1 MGRVALLG
9 IAHRS
14 ILVKYAQKSKSE
26 PQLKPLAEN
35 AKTLGDWIKAHR
47 ERKNLAPYHV
57 ALKMGI
63 APALI
68 LAWESNVS
76 EPDSQQRASLAR
88 ALGLDADDM
97 PVRQSLVK
105 TQSGLLFQVR

>member
-1 MGRVALLG
+1 MGNIVPSFLAASSQWGVALLV

-14 ILVKYAQKSKSE
+14 ILVKYPQKSKLV
-26 PQLKPLAEN
+26 PQLKPLVEN

-47 ERKNLAPYHV
+47 ERKNFAPYHV

-68 LAWESNVS
+68 LAWENHVS
-76 EPDSQQRASLAR
+76 EPDSQ
-88 ALGLDADDM
+88 
-97 PVRQSLVK
+97 
-105 TQSGLLFQVR
+105 